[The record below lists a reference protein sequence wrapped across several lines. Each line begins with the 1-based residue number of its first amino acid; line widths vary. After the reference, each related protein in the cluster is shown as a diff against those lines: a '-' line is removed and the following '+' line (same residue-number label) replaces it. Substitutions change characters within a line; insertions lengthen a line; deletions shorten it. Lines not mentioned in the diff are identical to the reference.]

1 MTSPDSEWT
10 VEQRETR
17 VLRTAE
23 GRRWLGRPS
32 LTARPD
38 GTWVMVF
45 REGPAH
51 WPTTDSSFHV
61 AFSTDEG
68 ETWSD
73 DDTTPEGEAV
83 EGFPHTRPDAD
94 VSDATVKHH
103 RGDLLFHV
111 SEERDAGGWR
121 GTRQLRSTDG
131 GRTWTDEG
139 ILDPAGIEPES
150 VLLGQDDAV
159 HPDTGALYEGVNY
172 RTPGDGP
179 VASKSGLLRSTD
191 GGRSWEYVGDVTGV
205 EDDTGEVGIV
215 FLDGELLALLRETET
230 PATYARRS
238 EDAGETWGPLRDV
251 TDDLGVF
258 QRPRPYTPEDI
269 GGTASGD
276 DRLYAVGRTVRDLA
290 AGHDRGSDADR
301 RHVRGSQHTA
311 VAASPDG
318 GESWHGPV
326 DLDEWGWP
334 APFGDCGYCDL
345 RIREDGSLYV
355 VTYGGHSYDGPADL
369 YAHVLEE
376 RP

>member
-1 MTSPDSEWT
+1 MPSPPSPLGAL
-10 VEQRETR
+10 VTR
-17 VLRTAE
+17 DAATLRSAP
-23 GRRWLGRPS
+23 GRWFGRPS

-38 GTWVMVF
+38 GTWVLVY
-45 REGPAH
+45 RDAPEHGPS
-51 WPTTDSSFHV
+51 TDSSFHV

-68 ETWSD
+68 ETWTD

-159 HPDTGALYEGVNY
+159 HPDTGAIYEGVNY

-191 GGRSWEYVGDVTGV
+191 GGHSWEYAADVTEFGDGTGELGITFV
-205 EDDTGEVGIV
+205 DGDLLACCRAFDDTG
-215 FLDGELLALLRETET
+215 
-230 PATYARRS
+230 TYVRRS
-238 EDAGETWGPLRDV
+238 PDGGETWGELRSV
-251 TDDLGVF
+251 EELGLF
-258 QRPRPYTPEDI
+258 QKARLYTPGDI
-269 GGTASGD
+269 GSDAHD
-276 DRLYAVGRTVRDLA
+276 NQWVYAVGRHVIDFDLDL
-290 AGHDRGSDADR
+290 DRGDER

-311 VAASPDG
+311 ITASPDA
-318 GESWHGPV
+318 GETWYEPV
-326 DLDEWGWP
+326 HLDEFAWP